1 MMKKSLYS
9 ILFFFLMFVSVP
21 GYSTPALSTSEANAV
36 LKQAMSLHKEAVA
49 NEGGWRIT
57 EKFIKKAKK
66 LLDKGDRR
74 KALEVAS
81 MAREYAELSGKLAE
95 SEKKNWAE
103 PPYLK

>member
-1 MMKKSLYS
+1 MNKMVFC
-9 ILFFFLMFVSVP
+9 ILFFFLLLVSTP
-21 GYSTPALSTSEANAV
+21 SFSTPALSSSEANAV
-36 LKQAMSLHKEAVA
+36 LKQAMSLHKQAAV
-49 NEGGWRIT
+49 NEGGWKIT

-81 MAREYAELSGKLAE
+81 RAREFAELSIMQADM
-95 SEKKNWAE
+95 EKKSWSE